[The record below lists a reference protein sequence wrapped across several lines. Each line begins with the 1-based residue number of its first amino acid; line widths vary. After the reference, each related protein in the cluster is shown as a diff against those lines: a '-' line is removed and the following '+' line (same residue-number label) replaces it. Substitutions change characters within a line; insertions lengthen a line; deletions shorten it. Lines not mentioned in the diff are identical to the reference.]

1 MNRILID
8 LPESTETTRLV
19 LLAPKAGL
27 GQKLY
32 EAMMDGYEDYVKWLA
47 WPATCPDSSAVELEC
62 RKHQADFILRSCIR
76 YLILDKHTGEFIGR
90 CAFPPAQANWS
101 IPQFGISYFIR
112 KSKRKHGFA
121 TEAVRAMAALAFN
134 SLNARKVEIFCD
146 VENTASIKIPLNL
159 GFKLEYVQKGG
170 WPRSDGALAT
180 LQAYSIFSIEDLL
193 DS

>member
-1 MNRILID
+1 MNPILID
-8 LPESTETTRLV
+8 LPESIETARLV

-32 EAMMDGYEDYVKWLA
+32 ETMVDGYEDYVKWLA
-47 WPATCPDSSAVELEC
+47 WPSTCPDISTVELEC

-76 YLILDKHTGEFIGR
+76 YLILDKYTGEVIGR
-90 CAFPPAQANWS
+90 CAFPPAQANWN
-101 IPQFGISYFIR
+101 IPQFGISYFVR

-121 TEAVRAMAALAFN
+121 TEAVRAMATLAFN
-134 SLNARKVEIFCD
+134 NLSARKIEIFCD